1 MRARIPAVS
10 VSPVLTALGSNSV
23 PIVGFVWAEWST
35 ATTLVVYF
43 LECLLLI
50 GLTVVRV
57 LWMTAPDSVF
67 RGSDHQV
74 RGNFAVRTP
83 GTKRTH
89 TLSTGNVPQ
98 SRRRFL
104 ESFLLIGG
112 GFLGVSGV
120 FAAVVIF
127 LMVGIPVDW
136 DAALLGLGIIVVM
149 QLAGLV
155 ADRLVLGLVSTAYA
169 EAWAMQSLG
178 RIFLLYL
185 GVFAGVVGAVVGGW
199 SFLAPFMAL
208 KTMTDVGGVV
218 QQVGRLRRGPAL
230 TLPPS
235 PQA

>member
-1 MRARIPAVS
+1 MHARILASGVA
-10 VSPVLTALGSNSV
+10 PVITALGSNAV
-23 PIVGFVWAEWST
+23 PIVGYVWAEWST
-35 ATTLVVYF
+35 ATTMVVYF
-43 LECLLLI
+43 VECLLLI

-57 LWMTAPDSVF
+57 WWMTKPDSVF
-67 RGSDHQV
+67 SGSDLQV
-74 RGNFAVRTP
+74 RGKVAVRTP
-83 GTKRTH
+83 GMTRADSVTA
-89 TLSTGNVPQ
+89 GNVPQ

-104 ESFLLIGG
+104 ESFLLLGG

-155 ADRLVLGLVSTAYA
+155 TDRLVLGQVSPIYA

-178 RIFLLYL
+178 RIFLFYL
-185 GVFAGVVGAVVGGW
+185 GVFAGVVGAVLGGW

-218 QQVGRLRRGPAL
+218 QQVGRLRRAP
-230 TLPPS
+230 TLPLPTS
-235 PQA
+235 PQG